1 MTRFRTKHLIA
12 AGTASALLLLTAC
25 VVHPVTEPEP
35 AAAAP
40 AATGPADNTV
50 AAQNGEDIQC
60 KTVYSTGSRLDKK
73 KVCTTAAER
82 ERIAAAAKDFVDN
95 SSRSS
100 NVLSGQ

>member
-1 MTRFRTKHLIA
+1 MLRSSPLLA
-12 AGTASALLLLTAC
+12 VPAMAALLLLTAC
-25 VVHPVTEPEP
+25 VVHPVVAPEP

-40 AATGPADNTV
+40 AATAPADHTV